1 MPGFISRVAVISPGI
16 LTGIKCLWETGVILA
31 TVSFQ
36 NSCCESIKKL
46 NAYMWNLEKWYRRT
60 YSQVRNREA
69 DINTKNGYVDR
80 EESEGGKD
88 RKGSIDKSP

>member
-69 DINTKNGYVDR
+69 DINTKNGYAK
-80 EESEGGKD
+80 EKTNESSWKRPDARKD
-88 RKGSIDKSP
+88 

>member
-1 MPGFISRVAVISPGI
+1 M
-16 LTGIKCLWETGVILA
+16 
-31 TVSFQ
+31 
-36 NSCCESIKKL
+36 

-88 RKGSIDKSP
+88 RKSSIDKSP